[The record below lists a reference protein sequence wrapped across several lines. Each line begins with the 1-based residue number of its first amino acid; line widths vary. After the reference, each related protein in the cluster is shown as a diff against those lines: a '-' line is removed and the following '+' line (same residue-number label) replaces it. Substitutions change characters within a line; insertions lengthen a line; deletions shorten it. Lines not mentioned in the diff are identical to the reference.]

1 MAKKD
6 VSLRMQAYSIIKDK
20 IINCEYR
27 PGTMITEDLLID
39 ELKLT
44 RTPIRDALG
53 RLEQEGLLTIKPKRG
68 ILITP
73 LRYEEATHLVEARML
88 YETYAIREYGAFI
101 DERALISLYQQMLAI
116 SKTPTR
122 AASNTLD
129 ANLHKMIIEAVPN
142 TYIRSH
148 YQIID
153 DQIKRLKI
161 RLRIITG
168 VYHRRLQETQD
179 EHLAIIGACLR
190 KDWQEAE
197 CALREHLTAS
207 NKIVIDLFLSKLEAG
222 DTIGNEGKV
231 IA

>member
-6 VSLRMQAYSIIKDK
+6 SSLRIQAYSIIKDK

-27 PGTMITEDLLID
+27 PGAMITEDLLID
-39 ELKLT
+39 ELGLT

-53 RLEQEGLLTIKPKRG
+53 RLEQEGLLTIKPKKG

-73 LRYEEATHLVEARML
+73 LHFEEATHLLEARML
-88 YETYAIREYGAFI
+88 YETYAIRNYGTFI
-101 DERALISLYQQMLAI
+101 DERALLGLYQQLLVL

-122 AASNTLD
+122 VLSNTVD
-129 ANLHKMIIEAVPN
+129 ANLHHLIIDAVPN

-148 YQIID
+148 YQVID

-168 VYHRRLQETQD
+168 VYQRRLSETQQ
-179 EHLAIIGACLR
+179 EHLAIIAALLK
-190 KDWQEAE
+190 KDWETAE
-197 CALREHLTAS
+197 EALRQHLTES
-207 NKIVIDLFLSKLEAG
+207 NNTVIELFLSKLDGHEFAAV
-222 DTIGNEGKV
+222 EGKTT
-231 IA
+231 A